1 MINFFPA
8 NLFFT
13 MGLKFWKALRRL
25 HTVHDAFGLSGLS
38 PKDVQPRL
46 DTRLSD
52 KLKNHQTGQL
62 LGKEF
67 GE

>member
-1 MINFFPA
+1 
-8 NLFFT
+8 
-13 MGLKFWKALRRL
+13 
-25 HTVHDAFGLSGLS
+25 
-38 PKDVQPRL
+38 VQPRL

-67 GE
+67 GEWLDVKRGWHWALTSYRRSLGQEPKWSRKRPDLVLER